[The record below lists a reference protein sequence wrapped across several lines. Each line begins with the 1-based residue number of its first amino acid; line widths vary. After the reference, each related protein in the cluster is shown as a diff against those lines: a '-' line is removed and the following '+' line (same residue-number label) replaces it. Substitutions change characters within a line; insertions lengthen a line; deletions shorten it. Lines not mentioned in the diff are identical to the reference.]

1 MSQTVSCGLCGS
13 DEWVA
18 GDEKCST
25 CGANV
30 CIMCSVNCDLCEDI
44 VCRRCM
50 IHIPHGH
57 LFACERC
64 FKDKIEGAG
73 SRRVVGATV
82 LIRPD
87 AVEIEGLDPE
97 SGETVRLV
105 VVPSSCWRGVGEQAT
120 HVGTVLVE
128 KAIGNECDVAWDEGW
143 RGCGPDL
150 A

>member
-13 DEWVA
+13 DEWVV

-30 CIMCSVNCDLCEDI
+30 CIMCSVNCGLCEDI
-44 VCRRCM
+44 VCKRCI
-50 IHIPHGH
+50 IHVPHGH
-57 LFACERC
+57 LFVCERC

-82 LIRPD
+82 LIRPNSL
-87 AVEIEGLDPE
+87 EIEGLDPE

-105 VVPSSCWRGVGEQAT
+105 AVPSSCWRGTGEQAAY
-120 HVGTVLVE
+120 VGTVLVE
-128 KAIGNECDVAWDEGW
+128 KAIGSECDVA
-143 RGCGPDL
+143 
-150 A
+150 